1 MRFFTDAGR
10 VQRPLLI
17 VENSQIKLNKVHI
30 KKLNSRQKDNMNF
43 DDTLKQGLIE
53 FLDVEEEETAMIAMH
68 ITDLQKKGRVN
79 AYTHCEIHPS
89 MILGVCASIIP
100 FPDHN

>member
-1 MRFFTDAGR
+1 MNAKHG
-10 VQRPLLI
+10 
-17 VENSQIKLNKVHI
+17 
-30 KKLNSRQKDNMNF
+30 MNF
-43 DDTLKQGLIE
+43 DDALKQGLIE

-68 ITDLQKKGRVN
+68 VSDLKENIEMSKLTLKKEQQKDLDRYVKT
-79 AYTHCEIHPS
+79 YTHCEIHPS